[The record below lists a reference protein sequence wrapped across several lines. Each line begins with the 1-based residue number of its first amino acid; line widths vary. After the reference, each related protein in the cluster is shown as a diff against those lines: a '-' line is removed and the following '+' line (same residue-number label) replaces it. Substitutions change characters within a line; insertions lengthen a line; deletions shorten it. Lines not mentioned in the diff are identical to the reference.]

1 MHVAR
6 RRPAVSWPA
15 ALLPGALALALMTAS
30 ATTTTAGGAPVE
42 ERTERPVTELQVVDA
57 GH

>member
-1 MHVAR
+1 MHAAT

-15 ALLPGALALALMTAS
+15 ALLPGALALALMTAGVTTS
-30 ATTTTAGGAPVE
+30 AAGSSSPAAGPDRAI
-42 ERTERPVTELQVVDA
+42 TELHVVGA